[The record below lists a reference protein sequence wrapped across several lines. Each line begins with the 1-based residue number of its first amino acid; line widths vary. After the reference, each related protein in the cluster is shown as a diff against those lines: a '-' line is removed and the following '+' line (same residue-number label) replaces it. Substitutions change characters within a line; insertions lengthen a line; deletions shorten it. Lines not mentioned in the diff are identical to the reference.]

1 MLSERRIKMI
11 DLEEAEQ
18 DGNDRETARQYVTG
32 ELTKVSIQILEFYTK
47 NLGRNEALAVTIES
61 VSETLGNLI
70 SLVKEEHQQEVV
82 DSASVVIQQGLLSQ
96 QELIA
101 ELAYGQVGHA

>member
-1 MLSERRIKMI
+1 MLIERRIKVI
-11 DLEEAEQ
+11 DLEESEQ

-32 ELTKVSIQILEFYTK
+32 ELTRVSIQILEFYTK

>member
-1 MLSERRIKMI
+1 MI
-11 DLEEAEQ
+11 DLEDVEQ
-18 DGNDRETARQYVTG
+18 TGDDREMARQYVTG
-32 ELTKVSIQILEFYTK
+32 ELTRVSIQILEFYTK
-47 NLGRNEALAVTIES
+47 NLGRNEALAITIES

-70 SLVKEEHQQEVV
+70 SLVKEEYQQEVV
-82 DSASVVIQQGLLSQ
+82 DSSSLVILQGLLSQ

>member
-1 MLSERRIKMI
+1 MI
-11 DLEEAEQ
+11 DFENNSETE
-18 DGNDRETARQYVTG
+18 DSDRELARQYVTG
-32 ELTKVSIQILEFYTK
+32 ELTRVSVQILEFYTK
-47 NLGRNEALAVTIES
+47 SLGRNEALAVAIES

-82 DSASVVIQQGLLSQ
+82 VSAGAVIQQGLLSQ

-101 ELAYGQVGHA
+101 EIAYGQVGHA

>member
-1 MLSERRIKMI
+1 MLSERRTIVI
-11 DLEEAEQ
+11 DLEDVEQ
-18 DGNDRETARQYVTG
+18 TGDDREMARQYVTG
-32 ELTKVSIQILEFYTK
+32 ELTRVSIQILEFYTK
-47 NLGRNEALAVTIES
+47 NLGRNEALAITIES

-70 SLVKEEHQQEVV
+70 SLVKEEYQQEVV
-82 DSASVVIQQGLLSQ
+82 DSSSLVILQGLLSQ